1 MPRFLTR
8 EPQRCSTPIPR
19 LRLRSAGM
27 RPQGPGEHKR
37 AKDWNRP
44 DTGRGDRMAPARH
57 FTRVDLAAE
66 AVQRPESLRRGFRD
80 AGRHCRED
88 RPGDPQGPL
97 GGPTSRRGRLSCPL
111 GGHTFHSPDPY
122 RSRYRSAAASTH
134 RTSTQFGAKAT
145 GRERNEVS
153 TNACRAAQTPTN
165 TDCKSVGLRVRTF
178 ESCTC
183 HCTVRPLRVQVEL
196 TGPAGLPRASRGR
209 GCYPLNRAVA
219 DIHGHDVAQVLTEVG
234 SGANGKRPKLA
245 RVLSDPSATVP
256 MLVEHRDRL
265 AGLGVE
271 HCGRAGGPGPLV
283 VVVDGQT
290 TDDWVRDMIEVLTSM
305 WARLDGRRGA
315 RNRALRAVT
324 ATRHPEPA
332 EAAG

>member
-196 TGPAGLPRASRGR
+196 TGPVDCRAQAAGGLLPAEPRRRRHPWSRRGAGAHRGR
-209 GCYPLNRAVA
+209 LRGERETAEAGADLVGPVCQCDCCGASGSVGPLW
-219 DIHGHDVAQVLTEVG
+219 G
-234 SGANGKRPKLA
+234 GA
-245 RVLSDPSATVP
+245 SA
-256 MLVEHRDRL
+256 
-265 AGLGVE
+265 
-271 HCGRAGGPGPLV
+271 GRAGG
-283 VVVDGQT
+283 
-290 TDDWVRDMIEVLTSM
+290 
-305 WARLDGRRGA
+305 
-315 RNRALRAVT
+315 
-324 ATRHPEPA
+324 
-332 EAAG
+332 AGSSHLGG